1 VYASSFFIE
10 RITTSIVYT
19 DMLQH
24 LLSPPINKD
33 ETEQTT
39 TQQDDRPH
47 FHTKWLKFICSSL
60 PCQGTR
66 CCSWLRHYISRQ
78 KTAGLIP
85 GGQLGLLTEM
95 NTRDV
100 SWGV

>member
-1 VYASSFFIE
+1 MTKTTVYASSFFIE
-10 RITTSIVYT
+10 RITTGIVYI

-24 LLSPPINKD
+24 LLSPSINKD
-33 ETEQTT
+33 ETEEQTA
-39 TQQDDRPH
+39 TQQDDRPC
-47 FHTKWLKFICSSL
+47 FRTKVLKFIRSSL

-85 GGQLGLLTEM
+85 GGH
-95 NTRDV
+95 RDF
-100 SWGV
+100 SLA